1 MDIKTLAS
9 LHKWNMPTACPIC
22 GADLAISDNHKQLTC
37 SNEFCKSRYSGRIS
51 KWAEKLQIMELGLT
65 TIETLYDAGVF
76 SSISDLYKI
85 DYKKIENLDGF
96 GKRSADI
103 IKSQIEAHKQATLAQ
118 FISGYNI
125 SGLGEKIV
133 QKIIDAKKLD
143 TFDDFVACTD
153 YTCEGVG
160 QITAEKLRKGL
171 DIFEDDMR
179 KTLKHIQILVPKA
192 PVAGSLGGKSFCF
205 TGAAARPRKELWG
218 LVEKNGGTV
227 DENMK
232 KTTDFLVLADPN
244 STSSKAVKARKQ
256 GTTLISEEDFVNMCE
271 VQ

>member
-1 MDIKTLAS
+1 
-9 LHKWNMPTACPIC
+9 
-22 GADLAISDNHKQLTC
+22 
-37 SNEFCKSRYSGRIS
+37 
-51 KWAEKLQIMELGLT
+51 
-65 TIETLYDAGVF
+65 
-76 SSISDLYKI
+76 
-85 DYKKIENLDGF
+85 
-96 GKRSADI
+96 
-103 IKSQIEAHKQATLAQ
+103 
-118 FISGYNI
+118 
-125 SGLGEKIV
+125 
-133 QKIIDAKKLD
+133 
-143 TFDDFVACTD
+143 
-153 YTCEGVG
+153 
-160 QITAEKLRKGL
+160 
-171 DIFEDDMR
+171 MR

-205 TGAAARPRKELWG
+205 TGAAVRPRKELWS

>member
-9 LHKWNMPTACPIC
+9 LHNWNMPTVCPVC
-22 GADLAISDNHKQLTC
+22 GAELVISENHKQLTC
-37 SNEFCKSRYSGRIS
+37 SNDFCKSKFSGRIS

-65 TIETLYDAGVF
+65 TIETLYDAGIF
-76 SSISDLYKI
+76 ASISDLYKI
-85 DYKKIENLDGF
+85 DYKKIENLEGF

-103 IKSQIEAHKQATLAQ
+103 IKTQIEAHKQATLAQ

-125 SGLGEKIV
+125 SGLGEKMV

-143 TFDDFVACTD
+143 TFDDFLACTD

-171 DIFEDDMR
+171 NVFENDMR
-179 KTLKHIQILVPKA
+179 ETLKYIQILVPKA

-205 TGAAARPRKELWG
+205 TGAASRPRKELWE
-218 LVEKNGGTV
+218 LVEKNGGIVHET
-227 DENMK
+227 MK
-232 KTTDFLVLADPN
+232 KDTSFLVLADPN

-256 GTTLISEEDFVNMCE
+256 GTNLISEEEFVKMCE
-271 VQ
+271 G

>member
-1 MDIKTLAS
+1 MDVKTLAS
-9 LHKWNMPTACPIC
+9 LHSWNMPTVCPVC
-22 GADLAISDNHKQLTC
+22 GAELAISANHKQLACT
-37 SNEFCKSRYSGRIS
+37 NEFCKSRYSGRIS

-65 TIETLYDAGVF
+65 TIEALYDAGVF
-76 SSISDLYKI
+76 STISDLYKI
-85 DYKKIENLDGF
+85 DYGKIERLDGF

-103 IKSQIEAHKQATLAQ
+103 IRTQIEAHRQATLAQ

-133 QKIIDAKKLD
+133 QKIIDAKKLA
-143 TFDDFVACTD
+143 TFDDFVSCPD
-153 YTCEGVG
+153 YTCDGVG

-171 DIFEDDMR
+171 GVFESDMR
-179 KTLKHIQILVPKA
+179 ETLKYVRLLVPKA
-192 PVAGSLGGKSFCF
+192 TVAGSLGGKSFCF

-256 GTTLISEEDFVNMCE
+256 GTALISEEDFVNMCE
-271 VQ
+271 VR